1 MSTETQQL
9 EVAERPSKSPI
20 SIGASGLVL
29 QDLDGL
35 WRFSNYVAKSG
46 FAPKGIQSPEGIFIA
61 IQMGM
66 EVGLTPMAALQNIA
80 VINGRPSIW
89 GDAQLAIVRGT
100 GQLEILEEWFEAGG
114 KRLPRNPITYTDD
127 TTAICRVKRRGYEPN
142 EVGFSVADA
151 KTAGLWNKEGPWRQY
166 PFRMLKFRARSFALR
181 DQFGDALKG
190 IMSAEESR
198 DTPPEVIVSS
208 PSIAATV
215 AASATTRERKARVI
229 EAETATFPSGVPVN
243 PEPAGETGNVGGPG
257 AVGVRPAERSLQ
269 DRLADLVIGEGC
281 TFDHFTTTAK
291 ELSMLDGEDIN
302 ATSFDE
308 LSSDLCK
315 RCLAAHRG
323 LKTALKVAK
332 EGGAK

>member
-1 MSTETQQL
+1 MSTETAQL
-9 EVAERPSKSPI
+9 EAAERPSRSPI
-20 SIGASGLVL
+20 SIGNAGLVL

-100 GQLEILEEWFEAGG
+100 GQLEGFHEWFEASG

-127 TTAICRVKRRGYEPN
+127 TTAICQVKRKGCEVS

-151 KTAGLWNKEGPWRQY
+151 KTAGLWGKEGPWRQY

-190 IMSAEESR
+190 ILSAEEAK
-198 DTPPEVIVSS
+198 DTPPEVIVEA

-215 AASATTRERKARVI
+215 AASSPARERKARVI
-229 EAETATFPSGVPVN
+229 EAEATA
-243 PEPAGETGNVGGPG
+243 EPATQ
-257 AVGVRPAERSLQ
+257 APANMPAADRSVQ
-269 DRLADLVIGEGC
+269 DRLADLVTGDGA
-281 TFDHFTTTAK
+281 TFDQFVETAT
-291 ELSMLDGEDIN
+291 ELKLMDEKD
-302 ATSFDE
+302 ADAASFDE
-308 LSSDLCK
+308 LSDAICS
-315 RCLAAHRG
+315 RVLAAHRG
-323 LKTALKVAK
+323 FVKALAVAK
-332 EGGAK
+332 ERGAK

>member
-20 SIGASGLVL
+20 SIGSSGLVL

-100 GQLEILEEWFEAGG
+100 GQLEILEEWFEAGA

-127 TTAICRVKRRGYEPN
+127 TTAICRVKRRGYECN

-166 PFRMLKFRARSFALR
+166 PFRMLRFRARSFALR

-215 AASATTRERKARVI
+215 AASAPTRERKARVI
-229 EAETATFPSGVPVN
+229 EAETTPALGV
-243 PEPAGETGNVGGPG
+243 AGSVGGPG
-257 AVGVRPAERSLQ
+257 SVGSPVSETPNAERSLQ